1 MLKSTR
7 IENAKFVMSK
17 DELTYA
23 EVIEDFKNA
32 SEIHILTYN
41 ISRDKSN
48 LLEELKKCDKDTEIC
63 IVSNIP
69 GRWEKYFGEW
79 YKNKARKNI
88 SLYKSRLSPE
98 KIAEK
103 AEVYF
108 CFSNHAKIVMTNN
121 IAYIGSSNF
130 SEESA
135 DNFESGFISKDADFI
150 EFLEEEIFPWIIESS
165 SEYKTDD
172 KNTKDLDFERKHK
185 EDLQRIRG
193 FRLLDE
199 DFMSKVFED
208 KDCTEFLLQIILNRT
223 DLKVLRVHGQYDIRN
238 LQGRSVRL
246 DILAVD
252 TEERVYNIE
261 IQRSDK
267 DAVVKRARYNSSLI
281 DANIT
286 EPGEKYENLCESYI
300 IFITENDIMKAGL
313 PIYHVDRIVK
323 ETGEL
328 FGDES
333 HIIYVNSQIKDESA
347 LGKLMHD
354 FSCTD
359 AKDMN
364 YKILAD
370 RVRYFKE
377 DEKGVATMCRAMEE
391 MRNETAHEKAVQI
404 AKRMLKSGKLSY
416 EEIAEFAELTV
427 EEVKALDEKVIA

>member
-1 MLKSTR
+1 M
-7 IENAKFVMSK
+7 
-17 DELTYA
+17 
-23 EVIEDFKNA
+23 KN
-32 SEIHILTYN
+32 
-41 ISRDKSN
+41 
-48 LLEELKKCDKDTEIC
+48 
-63 IVSNIP
+63 
-69 GRWEKYFGEW
+69 
-79 YKNKARKNI
+79 
-88 SLYKSRLSPE
+88 
-98 KIAEK
+98 
-103 AEVYF
+103 
-108 CFSNHAKIVMTNN
+108 
-121 IAYIGSSNF
+121 
-130 SEESA
+130 
-135 DNFESGFISKDADFI
+135 
-150 EFLEEEIFPWIIESS
+150 
-165 SEYKTDD
+165 

-193 FRLLDE
+193 FRLLDD

-267 DAVVKRARYNSSLI
+267 GAVVKRARYNSSLI

-313 PIYHVDRIVK
+313 PIYHVDRMVK
-323 ETGEL
+323 KTGEL

-333 HIIYVNSQIKDESA
+333 HIIHVNSQIKDESA

-377 DEKGVATMCRAMEE
+377 DEKGVATMCKAMEE